1 MKPHPTIANRYS
13 NPEEQRAYL
22 TRLFNDGA
30 KHYDRID
37 GLGSLGTGPKY
48 RRDAQRRA
56 GLKPGMKL
64 LDVAAGTGLMTE
76 GAIRLGVKPS
86 DIVCL
91 DPSPGM
97 LAETKRKLGVET
109 VQGVATDIPLPS
121 DTFDFLTM
129 GFALRHV
136 ADLEGAF
143 REYAR
148 VIKPGARMLI
158 LEITKPKS
166 KFGAWWFKFWFRD
179 FYPFFT
185 RIITGSKE
193 AKEMMVYYWE
203 TMDAVVPSDTIV
215 AAMKAAGLTHVN
227 KRVIAGIFCEY
238 TAIKADK

>member
-1 MKPHPTIANRYS
+1 MRPHPTITNRYA

-22 TRLFNDGA
+22 TRLFDDGA
-30 KHYDRID
+30 RHYDRID
-37 GLGSLGTGPKY
+37 GLGSLGTGPRY

-64 LDVAAGTGLMTE
+64 VDVAAGTGLMTE
-76 GAIRLGVKPS
+76 GAIRLGVSPD
-86 DIVCL
+86 DIVCV

-97 LAETKRKLGVET
+97 LAETERKLGVKT
-109 VQGVATDIPLPS
+109 ARGVATDMPLAS

-136 ADLEGAF
+136 SDLEGAF
-143 REYAR
+143 REYSR
-148 VIKPGARMLI
+148 VLKPGGRMLI

-166 KFGAWWFKFWFRD
+166 KVGALWFKFWFRD

-185 RIITGSKE
+185 RVITGSGA

-203 TMDAVVPSDTIV
+203 TMDAVVPGETIV
-215 AAMKAAGLTHVN
+215 AAMKNAGLAKVER
-227 KRVIAGIFCEY
+227 RVIAGIFSEF
-238 TAIKADK
+238 TAEKPH

>member
-1 MKPHPTIANRYS
+1 MRPHPTITNRYS

-22 TRLFNDGA
+22 NRLFDDGA

-48 RRDAQRRA
+48 RRDAQKRA

-64 LDVAAGTGLMTE
+64 VDVAAGTGLMAE
-76 GAIRLGVKPS
+76 GAIRLGVKPD
-86 DIVCL
+86 DIVCV
-91 DPSPGM
+91 DPSAGM
-97 LAETKRKLGVET
+97 LAETGRKLGVKT
-109 VQGVATDIPLPS
+109 VQGVATAIPLPD

-148 VIKPGARMLI
+148 VLKPGGRMLV

-166 KFGAWWFKFWFRD
+166 KLGAWWFRRWFRD

-185 RIITGSKE
+185 KLVTGSDE

-203 TMDAVVPSDTIV
+203 TMDAVVPPETIL
-215 AAMKAAGLTHVN
+215 AAMNAAGLAHA
-227 KRVIAGIFCEY
+227 KRRVVAGIFSEFV
-238 TAIKADK
+238 ALKRG

>member
-1 MKPHPTIANRYS
+1 MRPHPTITNRYA

-22 TRLFNDGA
+22 TRLFNEGA

-37 GLGSLGTGPKY
+37 GLGSFGTGPKY

-109 VQGVATDIPLPS
+109 VQGVATDIPLPA

-143 REYAR
+143 REYTR

-185 RIITGSKE
+185 RVVTGSKE

-203 TMDAVVPSDTIV
+203 TMDAVVPSETIL
-215 AAMKAAGLTHVN
+215 AAMNAAGLTQVQR
-227 KRVIAGIFCEY
+227 RVVAGIFCEY
-238 TAIKADK
+238 TAVKRDA